1 MSGDHRIVQI
11 ASPSSYQEYDHHHR
25 PQHII
30 TVSVIGLS
38 GPDSIKGAAGVG
50 KSVLCNRLVRP
61 EFENFYVNHIT
72 HLSQADFSGSPVI
85 NNDHWLYWGEAELD
99 SDYHGKTTH
108 IRFIEQTEFIDDET
122 FEPLRSSRQPT
133 DYLKRAIRINLESHD
148 KLMYICRDQLGAESA
163 FEARTLP
170 EGKTNVDA
178 FLVVFDVSR
187 LIPGQSEFISNIFQ
201 ALNKTKRPIFVV
213 ATKCDSIKYYLEGM
227 QELQKLLR
235 KKEFKNVNQTIIE
248 TSAIQNVNI
257 SELLKFI
264 AATLDKHKGKIKI
277 LPFEDAVEAR
287 TTKLKEIRE
296 DFINLIAQLLP
307 REEWPRRQNQK
318 QLNWMMLVKDFGV
331 AAQPAYKYFTSAY
344 GIREA
349 ERIYDEHI
357 NRSKEWWTAKEQRE
371 KLPALRNVL
380 LEFFDS
386 NSLTEAK
393 WEDIAYKTKQ
403 HPMFDRYFKPV
414 GQTLSRFT
422 QHSQDARIP
431 AELLQ
436 TYDAQHMFHEL
447 QKEISNKVVLD
458 AQIERF
464 ISFLAHKDV
473 IIPGRKYSDAKILV
487 NEIETYEQFL
497 PNGRA
502 EQAYAEF
509 QTYLITEAERNFVE
523 LLQERL
529 PIFAAFALLKQ
540 KSSNPNLTVDAEFE
554 TYFSHALQDDRR
566 FRQMNGLN
574 ERRRKL
580 MQRFC
585 NFIIHPLDD
594 YCFSGSFCA
603 NKQLSKIIETCYPNY
618 HKYFPVDIVIYGED
632 YLVDEFI
639 TAVNMALSVDRLFDY
654 DSGLAKISCFKHS
667 DPLTSSRIR
676 SLICVVNSLDTV
688 ENFMG
693 VKWKAAPGLPPLFVN
708 ASSSE
713 EVQLQQHVSKI
724 ADKIGGV
731 YISEDNLSLV
741 ETASI
746 QSLTAHFHFD
756 QIQRVLREVC
766 HAQLCGIYA
775 DLRVQIS
782 FMCGD
787 VFKPDVV
794 LSMLLDQSNHTNS
807 SGNVFTFDQHLPQE
821 DLNIRIR
828 MDTTAYHSWL
838 LSPVG
843 WPLNAINGHI
853 LVYSPLRIASWH
865 HAEMAARMLVSAAGP
880 NIDDQQTIGKSIL
893 ILAVDDPGN
902 YFSNKNSRLLLTL
915 GNKLAEEIGASFATL
930 SPNSGGVS
938 QMELFVNYFELIFTN
953 DALPESYYF
962 PTMLAAN
969 LLTPQNP
976 SISTSPASENR
987 NREYTTLKS
996 TGSSVSQESH
1006 DSGASVNGAF
1016 IGAFRTSTGRSITD
1030 TIESKPPASSPSS
1043 HGSSSQRS
1051 SNKVIPGSNHM
1062 SRMSMRSNHSVTSD
1076 MSSAPLAKPEFVEI
1090 NNEFYY
1096 ETPTSDTP
1104 TSYGPPTTAT
1114 TNTTT
1119 RPTEKTTPT
1128 TSKQKKIEKLLPKF
1142 GRLMLEGSSSG
1153 GAGPFTVA
1161 YSDSHTDTP
1170 TTGKN

>member
-1 MSGDHRIVQI
+1 MNGDRRILDIV
-11 ASPSSYQEYDHHHR
+11 SPSTYQEYDRHV
-25 PQHII
+25 I
-30 TVSVIGLS
+30 TISVIGLS
-38 GPDSIKGAAGVG
+38 GPDSIKGSTGVG

-61 EFENFYVNHIT
+61 EFENFYIDHIT

-85 NNDHWLYWGEAELD
+85 NNDHWLYWV
-99 SDYHGKTTH
+99 
-108 IRFIEQTEFIDDET
+108 
-122 FEPLRSSRQPT
+122 
-133 DYLKRAIRINLESHD
+133 NLESHD
-148 KLMYICRDQLGAESA
+148 KLMYICRDQLGAESS
-163 FEARTLP
+163 FETRILP
-170 EGKTNVDA
+170 DGKTNIDA
-178 FLVVFDVSR
+178 FLLVFDVSR
-187 LIPGQSEFISNIFQ
+187 LIPGQSEFISNILQ
-201 ALNKTKRPIFVV
+201 SLNKTKRPIFIA
-213 ATKCDSIKYYLEGM
+213 ATKCDSIKYYLDGL
-227 QELQKLLR
+227 QELQKIIR
-235 KKEFKNVNQTIIE
+235 KKDFKNVNQTIIE
-248 TSAIQNVNI
+248 TSALQNVNI
-257 SELLKFI
+257 SELLKFV
-264 AATLDKHKGKIKI
+264 AATVDKYKGKIKV
-277 LPFEDAVEAR
+277 LSYDDAVEAR
-287 TTKLKEIRE
+287 TIKLKELRENFINLIAQIFPREEWPRRQNQKQPNWKMLVKDFGVAAQPEYKYFTAAYGTKEAERIYDEHMNRSKEWE
-296 DFINLIAQLLP
+296 DFINLIAQILP

-318 QLNWMMLVKDFGV
+318 QLNWKMLVKDFGV
-331 AAQPAYKYFTSAY
+331 AAQPAYKYFTAAY
-344 GIREA
+344 GTKEA
-349 ERIYDEHI
+349 ERIYDEHM

-386 NSLTEAK
+386 NSLIEAK
-393 WEDIAYKTKQ
+393 WEDIVYKTKQ

-414 GQTLSRFT
+414 GQSLSRFT

-436 TYDAQHMFHEL
+436 TYDAQHMFYEL
-447 QKEISNKVVLD
+447 QKEISNKAILD

-464 ISFLAHKDV
+464 ISFLAHKEV
-473 IIPGRKYSDAKILV
+473 IIPGRKYSDAKVLVNEIETYEQFLPNVLV

-509 QTYLITEAERNFVE
+509 QTFLINEAERNFVE

-540 KSSNPNLTVDAEFE
+540 KSSNPNLTVDNEFE

-594 YCFSGSFCA
+594 YCFAGSFCA
-603 NKQLSKIIETCYPNY
+603 NKQLSKIIETNYPNY
-618 HKYFPVDIVIYGED
+618 HKFFPVDIVIYGED

-639 TAVNMALSVDRLFDY
+639 TAVYMSLSVDRLFDY
-654 DSGLAKISCFKHS
+654 DSGLAKISCFKHA
-667 DPLTSSRIR
+667 DPLNSSRIR

-693 VKWKAAPGLPPLFVN
+693 IKWKAAPGLPPLFIN
-708 ASSSE
+708 ASASE
-713 EVQLQQHVSKI
+713 EILLQQHVSQI

-731 YISEDNLSLV
+731 YISEDNLSCV
-741 ETASI
+741 ETSSI

-766 HAQLCGIYA
+766 HAQLSGIYS

-794 LSMLLDQSNHTNS
+794 LSMLLDQANHTHS

-821 DLNIRIR
+821 NLNIRIR
-828 MDTTAYHSWL
+828 VDATAYHSWL

-853 LVYSPLRIASWH
+853 LIYSPLRIASWH
-865 HAEMAARMLVSAAGP
+865 HAEMAARMLVAAAGP
-880 NIDDQQTIGKSIL
+880 NIDDQQIVGKSIL

-930 SPNSGGVS
+930 SPTTGGVS
-938 QMELFVNYFELIFTN
+938 QMELFVNFFELIFTN
-953 DALPESYYF
+953 DALPDAYYF

-969 LLTPQNP
+969 LLTPQNA
-976 SISTSPASENR
+976 SSSTSPSTASR
-987 NREYTTLKS
+987 NS
-996 TGSSVSQESH
+996 FF
-1006 DSGASVNGAF
+1006 D
-1016 IGAFRTSTGRSITD
+1016 
-1030 TIESKPPASSPSS
+1030 
-1043 HGSSSQRS
+1043 
-1051 SNKVIPGSNHM
+1051 
-1062 SRMSMRSNHSVTSD
+1062 
-1076 MSSAPLAKPEFVEI
+1076 
-1090 NNEFYY
+1090 
-1096 ETPTSDTP
+1096 
-1104 TSYGPPTTAT
+1104 
-1114 TNTTT
+1114 
-1119 RPTEKTTPT
+1119 
-1128 TSKQKKIEKLLPKF
+1128 KK
-1142 GRLMLEGSSSG
+1142 
-1153 GAGPFTVA
+1153 
-1161 YSDSHTDTP
+1161 
-1170 TTGKN
+1170 